1 MFQVV
6 VVVSN
11 PFQKQTQR
19 IKHRIFLQNLRFMQ
33 IYLTPPIQKL
43 PGHSFFTSFAF
54 HPKPFLEKRPPST
67 GARSPA
73 TAHLYAGKNYVAE
86 NPIPIYKTITM
97 NTTVTT
103 NLQLLQLLEQYLKKS
118 SLLGHVRAVSSFHI
132 FLHVVFWE
140 REVRVF
146 AYNICTNA
154 AVCFHVWTSSNLH
167 SFKQFLS
174 SHTFIFQLSFFDKY
188 LVKNMQCFPKQP
200 SFTLEYMYI
209 IYLNNS
215 IILYISS
222 GPGWGFPIL
231 SMSLHRSNNRFF
243 LLNKR
248 SAKTGFWSLKWSWRV
263 QAASLRGWRAHY
275 PC

>member
-1 MFQVV
+1 MFLSHTQTSELFKLGTCKKNRKKRTGITLVLSRLSIFHMFQVV

-132 FLHVVFWE
+132 FLHVVF
-140 REVRVF
+140 
-146 AYNICTNA
+146 
-154 AVCFHVWTSSNLH
+154 
-167 SFKQFLS
+167 
-174 SHTFIFQLSFFDKY
+174 
-188 LVKNMQCFPKQP
+188 
-200 SFTLEYMYI
+200 
-209 IYLNNS
+209 
-215 IILYISS
+215 
-222 GPGWGFPIL
+222 
-231 SMSLHRSNNRFF
+231 
-243 LLNKR
+243 
-248 SAKTGFWSLKWSWRV
+248 
-263 QAASLRGWRAHY
+263 
-275 PC
+275 